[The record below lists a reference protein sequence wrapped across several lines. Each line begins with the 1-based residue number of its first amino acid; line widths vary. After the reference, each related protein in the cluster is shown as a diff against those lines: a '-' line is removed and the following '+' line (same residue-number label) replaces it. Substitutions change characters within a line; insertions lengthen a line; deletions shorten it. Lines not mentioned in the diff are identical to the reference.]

1 MGKEKQA
8 RGIHTLTAAGSH
20 LLFVNSDMWAPAE
33 SFKLGEMYATK
44 LNAQKAT
51 LSWYPQAQSR
61 LLHRSAAAWQGVA
74 SGSKTRGTRETSVK
88 GPLVSLIPSC
98 ILQPPSGAR
107 RELCSR
113 WVLAVVLT
121 SLEWIKP

>member
-1 MGKEKQA
+1 MGKEKQV
-8 RGIHTLTAAGSH
+8 RGIHTLAVAGSH
-20 LLFVNSDMWAPAE
+20 LLFVNSDMWAPAA
-33 SFKLGEMYATK
+33 SFKLGEMCATK

-51 LSWYPQAQSR
+51 LSWSPEAQSR
-61 LLHRSAAAWQGVA
+61 LLRRSEVGWQGVA
-74 SGSKTRGTRETSVK
+74 SGSKARGTRETPVK

-107 RELCSR
+107 RKLCGR